1 MGMVGGGREEAKENR
16 DFGYRPKLTVI
27 SRGNSG
33 GCVTLEFVLTPSTGV
48 GLSSPHGQS
57 LVKGGLGGCKP
68 LGAGA
73 TPITKNVP
81 GEESGAKGDGSQRQ
95 SARRQ
100 GKVSQGRGVAH
111 RHS

>member
-1 MGMVGGGREEAKENR
+1 MGMAGGGREEAKESC

-33 GCVTLEFVLTPSTGV
+33 GCVTFELVLTPSRGA

-73 TPITKNVP
+73 APIAKDVP
-81 GEESGAKGDGSQRQ
+81 GEESGAKGHGSQRQ

-100 GKVSQGRGVAH
+100 GKGTQGRGVAH
-111 RHS
+111 CHC